1 MKLIRSSGETE
12 DFGIISRGVEVSGEI
27 VFTDRLQVEGKV
39 IGKLVSESGTLV
51 IEEMGQVHA
60 QVDVGVCIVRGN
72 LNGDINVRTRV
83 EIHRTGRVQ
92 GDMVTPV
99 LIVEEGAVFN
109 GVVKMTQ
116 ESEIELPQKGGRL
129 IEEILPEHLVKEERR
144 SKGA

>member
-1 MKLIRSSGETE
+1 MKLIRSSGETA

-60 QVDVGVCIVRGN
+60 QVEVGVCIVRGN
-72 LNGDINVRTRV
+72 LNGDINGRTRV

-99 LIVEEGAVFN
+99 LVVEEGAVFN
-109 GVVKMTQ
+109 GAVKMPQ
-116 ESEIELPQKGGRL
+116 EDAIELPQKSGRL
-129 IEEILPEHLVKEERR
+129 VEHLSKEERR